1 MQRTEAQYARRDVM
15 SLEPA
20 TVWMLHARTG
30 MAGRKGRLS
39 LKDGG
44 VRFDPAA
51 EGESPTI
58 VPFDVIRRA
67 RRVRV
72 SPVLEVR
79 LRTPNGLALEV
90 VGFYFTK
97 PPSLE
102 PDPEAR
108 VLRRHR
114 AKSRAVND
122 LRRANLEKKEV
133 IAEWLRQ
140 IRAAKV

>member
-1 MQRTEAQYARRDVM
+1 MTGQDRGPHRDC
-15 SLEPA
+15 LLLGTA
-20 TVWMLHARTG
+20 
-30 MAGRKGRLS
+30 
-39 LKDGG
+39 
-44 VRFDPAA
+44 
-51 EGESPTI
+51 
-58 VPFDVIRRA
+58 
-67 RRVRV
+67 
-72 SPVLEVR
+72 
-79 LRTPNGLALEV
+79 LALEV